1 MSDSSAGPWTCTSRE
16 IMLEYF
22 QIIRECISKDVDIEH
37 KYITSTH
44 IKPCARKGRPSPL
57 QRPGYVYQTK
67 TPVSLTELHKQES
80 QRGWGHTEMI
90 ERGWRKPAL
99 SLPAQPGHLLGLSN
113 LNQVCIT
120 RHKLSL
126 DTERTVLSETVWT
139 KKAGS
144 IKQINMFRVFDLFF
158 VHALCVLSIITS
170 IVNSLLCRSRRGKK
184 RMSFGSTE
192 DEL

>member
-1 MSDSSAGPWTCTSRE
+1 MEAASLRCEGE
-16 IMLEYF
+16 L
-22 QIIRECISKDVDIEH
+22 IRASFWLHCWLKN
-37 KYITSTH
+37 
-44 IKPCARKGRPSPL
+44 
-57 QRPGYVYQTK
+57 QRPFLTWC
-67 TPVSLTELHKQES
+67 VSFWK
-80 QRGWGHTEMI
+80 RGWGHTEMI